1 MKKAAAA
8 AALMLVMIGA
18 SAWNIRFIDG
28 FTDSLIEQ
36 IELSRTQWAS
46 GNTQSAEETLE
57 YALDRWF
64 GAETYT
70 HVFIRHAEV
79 NDVTDAF
86 FDVFAALSGGDG
98 AADSQYDRLEAHLRS
113 IDDMEHVTIRSVF

>member
-8 AALMLVMIGA
+8 MALMAFMIGA
-18 SAWNIRFIDG
+18 SVWNIRYINS
-28 FTDSLIEQ
+28 FTDTLIGQ
-36 IELSRTQWAS
+36 IELSRSMWAA
-46 GNTQSAEETLE
+46 GDAPAAQEALE
-57 YALDRWF
+57 SALDRWF
-64 GAETYT
+64 AAEAYT

-86 FDVFAALSGGDG
+86 YDVFAALNSDDS

-113 IDDMEHVTIRSVF
+113 INDMEHVTVKSVF